1 MRTRCRS
8 VERLFYWWKVR
19 PTPVMTTRPNPKAHL
34 FLPKRMVCLAVTLL
48 AALTTS
54 TISQGQGQA
63 LTTIRD
69 TVYRADGS
77 LAEGTVLISWPAF
90 LTAGGDTVAAGNL
103 NIMLGPS
110 GAFVAQLVPS
120 IGASPAGTYYIAV
133 FQLDDGTVRKEYWA
147 VSSTSP
153 TTIGAVL

>member
-8 VERLFYWWKVR
+8 VERLFYWWKV
-19 PTPVMTTRPNPKAHL
+19 VMTTRPNPKAHL

-54 TISQGQGQA
+54 TISQGQGPA

-77 LAEGTVLISWPAF
+77 LAEGTVLIS
-90 LTAGGDTVAAGNL
+90 
-103 NIMLGPS
+103 
-110 GAFVAQLVPS
+110 
-120 IGASPAGTYYIAV
+120 
-133 FQLDDGTVRKEYWA
+133 
-147 VSSTSP
+147 
-153 TTIGAVL
+153 